1 MIYDISFKTLIDPKT
16 LRNRFHKKMDFL
28 EFSME
33 LDIQHCF
40 AVKNMAL
47 KSSSSK
53 KWHHIYFPL
62 YCVKIKVDSYDSFAT
77 ENKMNFH
84 NVVIHIKSIL
94 NIDKNYY
101 CYKIF
106 SEKSSY
112 ELARK

>member
-1 MIYDISFKTLIDPKT
+1 M
-16 LRNRFHKKMDFL
+16 
-28 EFSME
+28 
-33 LDIQHCF
+33 
-40 AVKNMAL
+40 KNMAL

-62 YCVKIKVDSYDSFAT
+62 YCVKIKVDSYDFFAT

-94 NIDKNYY
+94 NIDRNYY

-112 ELARK
+112 EIARK